1 MTIPPTT
8 RRSAPWQRPI
18 PPPVRLVGGLALL
31 VVAGT
36 LILLLPGMGAER
48 LLTLNEAFFTAVS
61 ALSVTGL
68 SIIAPGRDL
77 SLLGQLVLLVLIQLG
92 GAGFMVVAVITF
104 RFLGRRIS
112 LADKIALRDS
122 LGLLDMAAIVQ
133 LTRRV
138 VLVVFLIE
146 GAGAL
151 ALWVHWR
158 PTLGEER
165 ALFYAVFH
173 AVSAFCNAGF
183 DLFNGL
189 PEFPAGVPNDNLT
202 LIILGT
208 LIVLGGLGIP
218 VIGELILWWRHRAFS
233 LHTKITLTVSA
244 LLVMVGGAGLLLAE
258 SLPGGLLTEVAWDAR
273 VVQSV
278 FQSLSAR
285 TAGFAGIA
293 RFDDL
298 TAASQ
303 VILMTLM
310 FIGSGPASMGGGITT
325 GTFAVL
331 VLLMWGYARGHAP
344 AHVAGRSIGLETIRR
359 AAAVLVVS
367 LFVAG
372 GATLLL
378 LLTHPQA
385 SLDATMFE
393 VVSAFATCGLSLNFT
408 GQLNVFG
415 QVLIAGVMFWGRLG
429 ALTIVLAVAQP
440 QKKPLVTYPEEQ
452 ILIG

>member
-1 MTIPPTT
+1 MNPNRARWQQT
-8 RRSAPWQRPI
+8 WQRPI
-18 PPPVRLVGGLALL
+18 PAPVRLVGGLALL
-31 VVAGT
+31 VGGGT
-36 LILLLPGMGAER
+36 LTLWLPIMGAER
-48 LLTLNEAFFTAVS
+48 PLAFNEAFFTAVS

-92 GAGFMVVAVITF
+92 GAGFMVVAVIAF

-138 VLVVFLIE
+138 VLMVFLIE
-146 GAGAL
+146 GLGAL
-151 ALWVHWR
+151 ALWIHWR
-158 PTLGEER
+158 PQLGDER
-165 ALFYAVFH
+165 AAIYAVFH

-183 DLFNGL
+183 DLFTGL
-189 PEFPAGVPNDNLT
+189 AEFPAGMPNDNLT

-218 VIGELILWWRHRAFS
+218 VIGELILWFKQHQFS
-233 LHTKITLTVSA
+233 LHTKITLAVSA
-244 LLVMVGGAGLLLAE
+244 LLIVVGGAGLLLAE
-258 SLPGGLLTEVAWDAR
+258 SFPGGLLTNVAWDAR
-273 VVQSV
+273 LVQAV
-278 FQSLSAR
+278 FQSVSAR

-293 RFDDL
+293 VFDQL
-298 TAASQ
+298 SPASQ
-303 VILMTLM
+303 IIMMTLM

-331 VLLMWGYARGHAP
+331 VLLMWGYARGHTP
-344 AHVAGRSIGLETIRR
+344 AHIAGRSISLETIRR
-359 AAAVLVVS
+359 AAVVLVVS
-367 LFVAG
+367 LFVTG
-372 GATLLL
+372 GATWLLVF
-378 LLTHPQA
+378 THPNV
-385 SLDATMFE
+385 SLDAAMFE
-393 VVSAFATCGLSLNFT
+393 VVSAFATCGLTLNFT
-408 GQLNVFG
+408 GQLNLFG

-429 ALTIVLAVAQP
+429 ALTLVLAVAQP
-440 QKKPLVTYPEEQ
+440 NRKPLVSYPEEQ